1 MRSGRRIHF
10 EFSLATDLIYG
21 GFVSELGHELIGLD
35 VNILLAWGS
44 LWCLD
49 ISREE
54 LFGSLGSLLL
64 QTLWIILSLVGLE
77 ELIGVGARWD
87 NHSCIGA
94 AAEDTL
100 IERDVLWEVLLSI
113 RPSVGILVLLLL
125 GDDSGMRSKPLPTC
139 TTAGL
144 LQHF

>member
-10 EFSLATDLIYG
+10 ELSLATDFVNG

-35 VNILLAWGS
+35 VDVLLAWGS

-49 ISREE
+49 ISCEE
-54 LFGSLGSLLL
+54 LLGSLGSLLL

-77 ELIGVGARWD
+77 KLIGVGARWD

-100 IERDVLWEVLLSI
+100 IERDVLREVLLSI

-125 GDDSGMRSKPLPTC
+125 GHDSGMRSKPLPTC
-139 TTAGL
+139 ATAGL